1 MNEQKILEVVKQFAE
16 RLPKFPDGRIDYS
29 NSNVAPVVT
38 VFVKY
43 KEKIL
48 LLKRSDKVRVYQ
60 GKWNTV
66 AGYLDELRPIREKVL
81 EEIKEELEIEKDN
94 VLSIIFGEPYQFT
107 DKEVNKTWIVH
118 SVLVELKEKPN
129 IKLNWEH
136 TDYKWIKQDELRNFD
151 IVPKLDESLKN
162 LSKIAPNVSRQH

>member
-1 MNEQKILEVVKQFAE
+1 MNEQKILEVIKQFAE

-107 DKEVNKTWIVH
+107 DKEVNKTWIVCP
-118 SVLVELKEKPN
+118 VLVELKEKPN

-151 IVPKLDESLKN
+151 IVPKLDESL
-162 LSKIAPNVSRQH
+162 SKLAPNVSRQH